1 MADISKQFK
10 LPNRRVGK
18 VITATAAYT
27 LKNSESGAVCEW
39 NSATAFNFNLPP
51 VRPENKGVYY
61 TFVIKTAAT
70 GGTGHG
76 VSPNSVDQVRVPGQT
91 PTDNKDAYFATA
103 GDAVGNGFTVESDGR
118 TGWLLYAIN
127 GTVAQEA

>member
-1 MADISKQFK
+1 MADISKVLKRPFRQEG
-10 LPNRRVGK
+10 N

-27 LKNSESGAVCEW
+27 LKARESGSVCKW

-51 VRPENKGVYY
+51 VSKAQKGVFYD
-61 TFVIKTAAT
+61 FVVFTAAT
-70 GGTGHG
+70 SGTGHG
-76 VSPNSVDQVRVPGQT
+76 ISPASVDRVFVQGAT

-103 GDAVGNGFTVESDGR
+103 SDAVGNGFRATSDGVD
-118 TGWLLYAIN
+118 GWHLTAIN